1 MRRLLLLLALAPL
14 GAWAFEFNVT
24 VVWQNRG
31 GNNPEFSA
39 SKLDEAGR
47 LVGTY
52 FSNGGDSRTSRA
64 ARWTEGRI
72 ETFEGPSGRSTAQAT
87 NRLGWIAGN
96 AYLPESDRFVAGYW
110 GEGGSFRDLGI
121 GPNSVIRA
129 VSDRGT
135 ILGEH
140 TLRLPRSFVWK
151 DGVRIDIPVFDERN
165 ESHAVDMNESELV
178 VGFDFGPNGGGL
190 FPWLWD
196 ADRGLRPIPLTAG
209 NAIRGDGLV
218 AGGYRGSAAT
228 YKDGELKVLDPESGI
243 LAVNETGWFV
253 GSGGGGS
260 RGLVWRNRERAERLS
275 DLIDPASGFEIRQAF
290 DVNDAGQILAYAR
303 RNGQGGYTVRLDP
316 VPEPATMLALGA
328 GLAALA
334 RRRRP

>member
-1 MRRLLLLLALAPL
+1 MRRLLLLVALAPL
-14 GAWAFEFNVT
+14 AGLAFEFDVT

-178 VGFDFGPNGGGL
+178 VGYDFGPNGGYL
-190 FPWLWD
+190 IPWLWD
-196 ADRGLRPIPLTAG
+196 SVNGIRSIPPLMPYD
-209 NAIRGDGLV
+209 I
-218 AGGYRGSAAT
+218 
-228 YKDGELKVLDPESGI
+228 
-243 LAVNETGWFV
+243 
-253 GSGGGGS
+253 
-260 RGLVWRNRERAERLS
+260 
-275 DLIDPASGFEIRQAF
+275 
-290 DVNDAGQILAYAR
+290 NDAGVVAGTAFIWDRNYAVAYH
-303 RNGQGGYTVRLDP
+303 GGP
-316 VPEPATMLALGA
+316 VASST
-328 GLAALA
+328 AAP
-334 RRRRP
+334 RPMP